1 MNIFDRI
8 FALHRELKHAHQ
20 PVSRVALEA
29 RLECSTATIKRIIQQ
44 MRDYL
49 NAPIEYDRD
58 LNGYFYAKQNEYG
71 PVYELPGLWFNAAEV
86 QAILTL
92 KTLLS
97 RLEPGLLSE
106 QLEPLTDLL
115 NSSGLI
121 KPDQVG
127 QRIRILAAAARPS
140 GQHFNSVASAVIE
153 RHRLNIVYA
162 ARSTGEETAR
172 EISPQRLTHY
182 RDNWFVDAWCHRS
195 DGLRTFSL
203 DRIVQA
209 QTLEAKAEDI
219 DDAELSRVLGASYG
233 IYSGEPTAL
242 AEIAVSPERARWV
255 ADEQW
260 HPHQQSEWLPD
271 GRYLLK
277 VPYSQP
283 WELLGDILRLGAE
296 AEVLA
301 PPALRQQLADSL
313 QKASRLYQ

>member
-8 FALHRELKHAHQ
+8 FALHRELKNSRQ
-20 PVSRVALEA
+20 PVSRVMLEE

-58 LNGYFYAKQNEYG
+58 ANGYFYAEQNEFG

-97 RLEPGLLSE
+97 RLEPGLLSN
-106 QLEPLTDLL
+106 QLEPLTELL
-115 NSSGLI
+115 HSSGVVQ
-121 KPDQVG
+121 PDAVG

-140 GQHFNSVASAVIE
+140 GQHFNTVASAVIE
-153 RHRLNIVYA
+153 RQQFDIEYA
-162 ARSTGEETAR
+162 ARSTGETTQR
-172 EISPQRLTHY
+172 VISPQRLTHY

-195 DGLRTFSL
+195 EGLRTFSL
-203 DRIVQA
+203 DKIM
-209 QTLEAKAEDI
+209 T
-219 DDAELSRVLGASYG
+219 AELTDDVAKEVAEEELDSTLGASYG
-233 IYSGEPTAL
+233 IFSGAPTAV
-242 AEIAVSPERARWV
+242 AEIIVSAEQARWV
-255 ADEQW
+255 ADEEW
-260 HPHQQSEWLPD
+260 HPKQQSEWLED
-271 GRYLLK
+271 GRYKLS

-296 AEVLA
+296 AEVVA
-301 PPALRQQLADSL
+301 PAELRTLLQQTLEKALQN
-313 QKASRLYQ
+313 YQ

>member
-8 FALHRELKHAHQ
+8 FALHRELKNSRQ
-20 PVSRVALEA
+20 PVSRVMLEE

-58 LNGYFYAKQNEYG
+58 ANGYFYAEQNEFG

-97 RLEPGLLSE
+97 RLEPGLLSN
-106 QLEPLTDLL
+106 QLEPLTELL
-115 NSSGLI
+115 HSSGVVQ
-121 KPDQVG
+121 PDAVG

-140 GQHFNSVASAVIE
+140 GQHFNTVASAVIE
-153 RHRLNIVYA
+153 RQQLDIEYA
-162 ARSTGEETAR
+162 ARSTGETTQR
-172 EISPQRLTHY
+172 VISPQRLTHY

-195 DGLRTFSL
+195 EGLRTFSL
-203 DRIVQA
+203 DKIM
-209 QTLEAKAEDI
+209 T
-219 DDAELSRVLGASYG
+219 AELTDDVAKEVAEEELDSTLGASYG
-233 IYSGEPTAL
+233 IFSGAPTAV
-242 AEIAVSPERARWV
+242 AEIIVSAEQARWV
-255 ADEQW
+255 ADEEW
-260 HPHQQSEWLPD
+260 HPKQQSEWLED
-271 GRYLLK
+271 GRYKLS

-296 AEVLA
+296 AEVVA
-301 PPALRQQLADSL
+301 PAELRTLLQQTLEKALQN
-313 QKASRLYQ
+313 YQ

>member
-8 FALHRELKHAHQ
+8 FALHRELKTAHQ
-20 PVSRVALEA
+20 PVSRVTLEE

-58 LNGYFYAKQNEYG
+58 ANGYFYAEQNEYG

-97 RLEPGLLSE
+97 RLEPGLLST
-106 QLEPLTDLL
+106 QLEPLAELL
-115 NSSGLI
+115 DSSGMVNQDAL
-121 KPDQVG
+121 G

-140 GQHFNSVASAVIE
+140 GQYFHVVASAVVERQRLDIE
-153 RHRLNIVYA
+153 YA
-162 ARSTGEETAR
+162 ARSTGETSRR

-195 DGLRTFSL
+195 NGLRTFSL
-203 DRIVQA
+203 DKILKAELLDAV
-209 QTLEAKAEDI
+209 AEDI
-219 DDAELSRVLGASYG
+219 DEAELDRVLGSSYG
-233 IYSGEPTAL
+233 IFSGEPNAV
-242 AEIAVSPERARWV
+242 AEIAVSAKQARWV

-260 HPHQQSEWLPD
+260 HPQQATEWLDD

-283 WELLGDILRLGAE
+283 WELLGDIMRLGAE
-296 AEVLA
+296 AEVLS
-301 PPALRQQLADSL
+301 PEPLRELLKQQLHTALGQYS
-313 QKASRLYQ
+313 

>member
-8 FALHRELKHAHQ
+8 FALHRELKHSRQ
-20 PVSRVALEA
+20 PVSRVMLEK

-58 LNGYFYAKQNEYG
+58 ANGYYYATQNEYG

-92 KTLLS
+92 KTLLA

-106 QLEPLTDLL
+106 QLEPLTELL
-115 NSSGLI
+115 DSSGLI
-121 KPDQVG
+121 QPDQVG
-127 QRIRILAAAARPS
+127 QRLRILAATARPS
-140 GQHFNSVASAVIE
+140 GEHFHTVASAVVE
-153 RHRLNIVYA
+153 RHRLDIEYA
-162 ARSTGEETAR
+162 ARSTGETTQR
-172 EISPQRLTHY
+172 QISPQRLTHY

-195 DGLRTFSL
+195 EGLRTFSL
-203 DRIVQA
+203 DKVIQA
-209 QTLEAKAEDI
+209 QPLEDAAIDVEEADLDKTLG
-219 DDAELSRVLGASYG
+219 SSYG
-233 IYSGEPTAL
+233 IFSGEPNAV
-242 AEIAVSPERARWV
+242 AEIVVSAKQARWV

-260 HPHQQSEWLPD
+260 HPEQQSEWLDD

-283 WELLGDILRLGAE
+283 WELLGDVLRLGAG
-296 AEVLA
+296 AEVVA
-301 PPALRQQLADSL
+301 PTELRDLVQTTLSQAVA
-313 QKASRLYQ
+313 QYN